1 MKRALVLFAAI
12 AFMLGGAAAFSQDKG
27 TAAAALPKGKWVIA
41 LSNSYYGNTWR
52 KQMVEAFNT
61 AAQEAKKQGLIKDYI
76 VVNGD
81 GTQNTQI
88 AQMNSLILKG
98 VDVICINAA
107 SPTALNGVIEQAAK
121 KGIKVIAFDSIADS
135 PFCYKMDFDFV
146 MDGVMRV
153 DYVAKRLNGEGNVI
167 QILGVSGSA
176 PAIQMHQGQ
185 NDELKKFP
193 GLKVVAKVEGEASAS
208 VAQQNTANVLPSLP
222 KVDAVLT
229 QAGNDSYGVVQ
240 AFEASGK
247 PMPLI
252 LGDGTSEFLQWW
264 LQQKKANNY
273 ETISVGSAPGI
284 GGAAFW
290 VGLAILNK
298 VNVPMSMQLPLSVV
312 TQDDVE
318 KYSNL
323 KPGMVVSPDFT
334 YQYVLDNVINKK

>member
-1 MKRALVLFAAI
+1 MRRLIGSLVACA
-12 AFMLGGAAAFSQDKG
+12 MLTVGLARSAAAQE
-27 TAAAALPKGKWVIA
+27 LPKGKWVVA

-52 KQMVEAFNT
+52 KQMVDAFN
-61 AAQEAKKQGLIKDYI
+61 AAGKEAKKKGLIKDYV

-98 VDVICINAA
+98 VNIICINAA
-107 SPTALNGVIEQAAK
+107 SPTALNGVIEQAHKA
-121 KGIKVIAFDSIADS
+121 GIKVLAFDSIADS
-135 PFCYKMDFDFV
+135 PYAYKMDFDFV

-153 DYVAKRLNGEGNVI
+153 DYVAKRLNGKGNVV

-185 NDELKKFP
+185 NDELKKYP
-193 GLKVVAKVEGEASAS
+193 DLKVVAKVEGEASAAT
-208 VAQQNTANVLPSLP
+208 AQQNMANVLPSLP
-222 KVDAVLT
+222 QVDAVLT

-240 AFEASGK
+240 AFEASDR

-264 LQQKKANNY
+264 LKMKKEKGY
-273 ETISVGSAPGI
+273 ETISIGSAPGI

-290 VGLAILNK
+290 VGLAILNGLD
-298 VNVPMSMQLPLSVV
+298 VPKEMQIPLSVV
-312 TQDDVE
+312 KQDEVE

-323 KPGMVVSPDFT
+323 KPGMVISPDFT
-334 YQYVLDNVINKK
+334 YQYVLENVINKKK